1 MKSLPTI
8 FAAFRENRMDRINLR
23 ALTKLL
29 LILLSLV
36 VTYSILFH
44 VLMLREG
51 QEHTWLTGFYW
62 TLTVMSTLG
71 FGDIT
76 FHSDLGRLFSVV
88 VLITGVVFLLVL
100 LPFTF
105 IEFFYAPYI
114 RAQERAK
121 APTQV
126 PPNTE
131 GHVIMTHYGPVAR
144 SLTRLLDDYG
154 YPYFVLT
161 SKLEEALEFQHQG
174 VPVILGN
181 WEDPDSFQ
189 KLNIEKASMV
199 VTTLDDVTN
208 TNITFT
214 ARELSDRVTI
224 VASASNRGVRDALEL
239 AGVTHILQLEE
250 LMGETLARRVIGNDA
265 KAHVIG
271 ELDDLRIA
279 ETGIA
284 RTSLPGKTVAE
295 SGISNTT
302 GMVVVGRWDRGR
314 YYPTDLTTPLRQESI
329 LLLAGTEKQVEA
341 YNDAFGVATEES
353 CKVVIVGGGR
363 VGRVL
368 SRALTE
374 AGIDW
379 VIIEKLPKRVQNIE
393 HKIIG
398 DASQFDVLV
407 KAGMRE
413 AASVII
419 TTHDDPLNTF
429 LTIFFRRLRNDVQ
442 IISRCTRP
450 EYASRLHRAGA
461 DLVLSYASMGANTIF
476 THLRGSGT
484 VPIGDG
490 VNVFTTSVPSSLA
503 GVSIADS
510 EIRSR
515 TGCSIIA
522 LEVDNQRQF
531 NPGPDQSLPKDGS
544 LVLVGSLE
552 AEREF
557 LSTFER
563 DRKP

>member
-8 FAAFRENRMDRINLR
+8 FAAFRDNRTDSINLR

-29 LILLSLV
+29 LILLTLV
-36 VTYSILFH
+36 VAYSILFH

-51 QEHTWLTGFYW
+51 QNHSWLTGFYW

-76 FHSDLGRLFSVV
+76 FHSDLGRGFSVV
-88 VLITGVVFLLVL
+88 VLLTGVVFLLVL

-114 RAQERAK
+114 RAQERSK
-121 APTQV
+121 APTRV
-126 PPNTE
+126 PPETE
-131 GHVIMTHYGPVAR
+131 GHVIMTHYGPVAQ

-154 YPYFVLT
+154 YPYFVLV
-161 SKLEEALEFQHQG
+161 SKFEDALDLQHQG
-174 VPVILGN
+174 VPAILGD
-181 WEDPDSFQ
+181 WDDPDSFL
-189 KLNIEKASMV
+189 KLNIEKARMV

-224 VASASNRGVRDALEL
+224 VASASTSGVCDILEL
-239 AGVTHILQLEE
+239 AGVTHILKLEE
-250 LMGETLARRVIGNDA
+250 LMGETLARRVMGNDA

-271 ELDDLRIA
+271 AIDDLRIA

-284 RTSLPGKTVAE
+284 RTSIPGKTVAE
-295 SGISNTT
+295 SEILEKT
-302 GMVVVGRWDRGR
+302 GMVVVGRWDRGS
-314 YYPTDLTTPLRQESI
+314 YYPTDLTTPLTQGSI
-329 LLLAGTEKQVEA
+329 LLLAGTEEQIQN
-341 YNDAFGVATEES
+341 YNDVFGVTTEES

-368 SRALTE
+368 SSALTK
-374 AGIDW
+374 AGIEW
-379 VIIEKLPKRVQNIE
+379 VIIEKLRKRVANIE
-393 HKIIG
+393 NKIIG
-398 DASQFDVLV
+398 DASEFEVLV
-407 KAGMRE
+407 EAGMRE

-419 TTHDDPLNTF
+419 TTHDDPINTF
-429 LTIFFRRLRNDVQ
+429 LTIFYRRLRNNLQ

-484 VPIGDG
+484 VPLGDG
-490 VNVFTTSVPSSLA
+490 VNVFTIPIPSSLI
-503 GVSIADS
+503 GISIAMS
-510 EIRSR
+510 EVRSR

-522 LEVDNQRQF
+522 LEIDGQRQF
-531 NPGPDQSLPKDGS
+531 NPGPDEPLPEEGS

-552 AEREF
+552 AERLF
-557 LSTFER
+557 LSTF
-563 DRKP
+563 

>member
-8 FAAFRENRMDRINLR
+8 FAAFRDNRMDRINLR

-29 LILLSLV
+29 LILLTLV
-36 VTYSILFH
+36 ITYSILFH
-44 VLMLREG
+44 ILMLREG
-51 QEHTWLTGFYW
+51 QEHTWLTGLYW

-76 FHSDLGRLFSVV
+76 FHSDLGRLFSLI
-88 VLITGVVFLLVL
+88 VLVTGVVFLLVL

-121 APTQV
+121 APTRV
-126 PPNTE
+126 PQNTE
-131 GHVIMTHYGPVAR
+131 GHVIMTNYGPVAR

-154 YPYFVLT
+154 YPYFVL
-161 SKLEEALEFQHQG
+161 SSNLEEALDLQRQG
-174 VPVILGN
+174 LPVVLGD
-181 WEDPDSFQ
+181 WTDPDNFQ
-189 KLNIEKASMV
+189 RLNIEKASMV

-214 ARELSDRVTI
+214 ARELSDNVTI
-224 VASASNRGVRDALEL
+224 VASASTSGVRDALEL

-284 RTSLPGKTVAE
+284 RTALPGKTVAE
-295 SGISNTT
+295 SSISDKT
-302 GMVVVGRWDRGR
+302 GMVVVGRWDRGS
-314 YYPTDLTTPLRQESI
+314 YYPTDLTTPLKQESI
-329 LLLAGTEKQVEA
+329 LLLAGTEKEIQE
-341 YNDAFGVATEES
+341 YNHVFGVAPEKC

-363 VGRVL
+363 VGRAL
-368 SRALTE
+368 SRSLSN
-374 AGIDW
+374 AGIEW
-379 VIIEKLPKRVQNIE
+379 VIIEKISERVADIE

-398 DASQFDVLV
+398 DASEFEVLV
-407 KAGMRE
+407 EAGMRD

-419 TTHDDPLNTF
+419 TTHDDPMNTF
-429 LTIFFRRLRNDVQ
+429 LTIFYRRLRNDLQ

-450 EYASRLHRAGA
+450 ETASRLHRAGA

-476 THLRGSGT
+476 THLRGSGN
-484 VPIGDG
+484 VPLGDG
-490 VNVFTTSVPSSLA
+490 VNVFTTHIPSSLA
-503 GVSIADS
+503 GVSIAKS
-510 EIRSR
+510 EVRSR

-522 LEVDNQRQF
+522 LEIDGDRQF
-531 NPGPDQSLPKDGS
+531 NPGPELLLPKEGH

-552 AEREF
+552 AERKF
-557 LSTFER
+557 LSTFEP
-563 DRKP
+563 DTKP

>member
-8 FAAFRENRMDRINLR
+8 FAAFREDRTDRINLR
-23 ALTKLL
+23 ALIKLL

-44 VLMLREG
+44 ILMLREG

-121 APTQV
+121 APTKV
-126 PPNTE
+126 PENTE
-131 GHVIMTHYGPVAR
+131 GHVIMTNYGPVAR
-144 SLTRLLDDYG
+144 SLIRLLNDYG
-154 YPYFVLT
+154 YPHFVLT
-161 SKLEEALEFQHQG
+161 SNLEEALDLQRKG
-174 VPVILGN
+174 LPVILGDWTN
-181 WEDPDSFQ
+181 PDSFQ
-189 KLNIEKASMV
+189 RLNIEKARLI

-214 ARELSDRVTI
+214 ARELSDNVTI
-224 VASASNRGVRDALEL
+224 VASASTGGVRDALEL

-271 ELDDLRIA
+271 AIDDLRIA

-295 SGISNTT
+295 SGISEKT
-302 GMVVVGRWDRGR
+302 GMVVVGRWDRGS
-314 YYPTDLTTPLRQESI
+314 YFPTDLTTPLRQESI
-329 LLLAGTEKQVEA
+329 LLLAGTDKQIQE
-341 YNDAFGVATEES
+341 YNDVYGVATEES

-363 VGRVL
+363 VGRAL
-368 SRALTE
+368 SRALTN
-374 AGIDW
+374 AGIEW
-379 VIIEKLPKRVQNIE
+379 VIIEKIAERVLDIE

-398 DASQFDVLV
+398 DASEFEVLV
-407 KAGMRE
+407 EAGMRG

-419 TTHDDPLNTF
+419 TTHDDPTNTF
-429 LTIFFRRLRNDVQ
+429 LTIFYRRLRNDLQ

-450 EYASRLHRAGA
+450 ESASRLHRAGA

-476 THLRGSGT
+476 TYLRGSGT
-484 VPIGDG
+484 VPLGDG
-490 VNVFTTSVPSSLA
+490 VNVFTTHVPSSLA
-503 GVSIADS
+503 GVTIAKS
-510 EIRSR
+510 EVRSR

-522 LEVDNQRQF
+522 LEIDGQRQF

-544 LVLVGSLE
+544 LVLVGSPE
-552 AEREF
+552 AEQEF
-557 LSTFER
+557 LKTYEP
-563 DRKP
+563 DTKP